1 MPVRKSNQVED
12 EPIDSLNYGEEEVK
26 DDQPAPGRTFKSGR
40 EVQRRANGR
49 EPSSKVIR
57 QEPKPRTNK
66 NGHEVMPWNDVTI
79 SGYTMNSKD
88 LMVTDYGTPYFAFTI
103 KVSQGKG
110 KMPCFMNIT
119 MWQDLALKAER
130 EIGDNMRVLVSGR
143 LTQRKAG
150 NGQYYTGIRAD
161 YYEIV
166 EE

>member
-1 MPVRKSNQVED
+1 MPVRKNEQVDD
-12 EPIDSLNYGEEEVK
+12 EPIDSLNYGEEVE
-26 DDQPAPGRTFKSGR
+26 DDQPTRAASQRGR

-57 QEPKPRTNK
+57 QNPKPRTNK

-88 LMVTDYGTPYFAFTI
+88 LRVTDYGTPYFAFTI

-119 MWQDLALKAER
+119 MWEDLAEKADQ

-143 LTQRKAG
+143 LTQRKAD